1 MLLSFWRPFVT
12 NEIFLVIKYFIRKT
26 CLFVDSLL
34 TYLELFIVCSS
45 GSIGLLFWHLPRGH
59 ELYSANRTAC
69 LENAKSQLY
78 VGQNPPARNNCFC
91 SLWFFLPLK
100 LCLCFCFF
108 FGIKIYY
115 DCEKPSC
122 PRWKCTTVK
131 GMNIADK
138 QIQELST
145 QLLFVD
151 DQFAGTIAVMAGIC
165 ITKAMNRPPVA
176 LVNSNMPLPLYH
188 LILQ

>member
-1 MLLSFWRPFVT
+1 MTKEFY
-12 NEIFLVIKYFIRKT
+12 LVIKYFSHKT

-91 SLWFFLPLK
+91 SLRFFSPSKVMFVFLLFFLLR
-100 LCLCFCFF
+100 
-108 FGIKIYY
+108 IMIYY

-122 PRWKCTTVK
+122 PWSKCTTCERNEHSWQVDSRTFHATALLRRSICRDHYGFRRYLYCK
-131 GMNIADK
+131 GNE
-138 QIQELST
+138 QTTSRL
-145 QLLFVD
+145 
-151 DQFAGTIAVMAGIC
+151 G
-165 ITKAMNRPPVA
+165 
-176 LVNSNMPLPLYH
+176 
-188 LILQ
+188 